1 MRDDFI
7 YYTNLIKG
15 DDFQE
20 EKQQIL
26 IEPEDAFG
34 DDEIL
39 F

>member
-1 MRDDFI
+1 MQR
-7 YYTNLIKG
+7 